1 MTKQI
6 KVRFGQGD
14 MVLTKSTKYVGI
26 RKSQSNTRSLMDES
40 PLDAEIKKV
49 RHPHLGGFEV
59 VSVNKQKNEKL
70 DDKKTLMRSLDEV
83 EVVTNVYHIPG
94 SEKPLVPTG
103 SIYIQFASN
112 VSQDAQLAILNG
124 LNLALKE
131 RRSDTKLVAQ
141 CTPQS
146 TNPVTAAIALGEKTE
161 VKWAE
166 PDMDAE
172 VDHYAYTNPQA
183 SLMGQMWH
191 LQNTGRIP
199 DNAQVRMKPGADS
212 KVVDAWKILD
222 GYGNPNIVVAVIDNG
237 FDISHPDLNTKIVRP
252 WDLWN
257 GSTQLRAG
265 DAYFT
270 HGTPCAGVAIA
281 PQTGGMCGSAPA
293 ARFMPVSGTGFSIE
307 STEAMFNYVIRNGAD
322 VVSCSWGTVE
332 NGYQLSSDKIAAI
345 SKAARD
351 GRNGKGCVICYAA
364 GNEGV
369 DYLNFYAQHPDVIAV
384 GASTSD
390 DDHADYSNTG
400 PQLDIVAPSNGS
412 WPILS
417 ARAYWDEGIPGE
429 IGASRWYYGD
439 GIDRGSR
446 YQHFGGTSSATPLVA
461 GICALIL
468 SANPNLTARE
478 VKDIIRATADKI
490 GSPSEYYN
498 GRSVRYGYGRI
509 NAAKAVTEALRRA
522 GKTTTSSGSSSTSGS
537 SSGSSSGSGSTSGTT
552 SGTGSTST
560 PSGSPSGSGLFR
572 YGTNARLA
580 SRGFSVQAGSFNQ
593 WTSVKNTAPA
603 LESRFKQPALIHV
616 SGSTPT
622 TMMYRILMGQFNTLG
637 DANRFLSVLKAGGI
651 AGFVRDLSSL
661 T

>member
-1 MTKQI
+1 MAKQI

-14 MVLTKSTKYVGI
+14 IVLTKSTKYIGV
-26 RKSQSNTRSLMDES
+26 RKSQSNTRGLMDS
-40 PLDAEIKKV
+40 SKLDAEVKHIV
-49 RHPHLGGFEV
+49 HPSLGGFELV
-59 VSVNKQKNEKL
+59 TVNKQKSDKL
-70 DDKKTLMRSLDEV
+70 DDKKALMRGLDEV
-83 EVVTNVYHIPG
+83 ETVTNVYHITG
-94 SEKPLVPTG
+94 SDKPLVPTG
-103 SIYIQFASN
+103 SIYIQFDKG
-112 VSQDAQLAILNG
+112 VSEAKQQEILTE

-131 RRSDTKLVAQ
+131 RRNETKVVAQ

-146 TNPVTAAIALGEKTE
+146 TNPVTAAMTLTEKKE

-166 PDMDAE
+166 PDMDAP
-172 VDHYAYTNPQA
+172 VDHYAYASPQA
-183 SLMGQMWH
+183 RLMGQMWH
-191 LQNTGRIP
+191 LQNNGRIP
-199 DNAQVRMKPGADS
+199 DNSQVRMTVGADA
-212 KVVDAWKILD
+212 KVVDAWKLLD

-265 DAYFT
+265 DPTFT

-281 PQTGGMCGSAPA
+281 PQTGGMCGSAPV

-345 SKAARD
+345 SKAARE

-369 DYLNFYAQHPDVIAV
+369 DYLNFYAQHPDVISV

-429 IGASRWYYGD
+429 VGAAKWYYGD
-439 GIDRGSR
+439 GIDRGSG

-468 SANPNLTARE
+468 SANPNLTAKE
-478 VKDIIRATADKI
+478 VKDIVRLTADKI
-490 GSPSEYYN
+490 GSPSEYNN
-498 GRSVRYGYGRI
+498 GRSIRYGYGRI
-509 NAAKAVTEALRRA
+509 NAAKAVTEAYRRL
-522 GKTTTSSGSSSTSGS
+522 GKTPATPTTA
-537 SSGSSSGSGSTSGTT
+537 TT
-552 SGTGSTST
+552 T
-560 PSGSPSGSGLFR
+560 PSTTTTQNSPQGNGLFR
-572 YGTNARLA
+572 YGTNARVA
-580 SRGFSVQAGSFNQ
+580 NRGFTVQVGSFNL
-593 WTSVKNTAPA
+593 WTSVKNTAPS
-603 LESRFKQPALIHV
+603 LESRFNQPTLIHV
-616 SGSTPT
+616 SGSTPS
-622 TMMYRILMGQFNTLG
+622 TMMYRVLLGQFNTLG
-637 DANRFLSVLKAGGI
+637 DANRFLANMKANGVS
-651 AGFVRDLSSL
+651 GFVRDLSGLS
-661 T
+661 

>member
-1 MTKQI
+1 MAKQI

-14 MVLTKSTKYVGI
+14 IVLTKSTKFIGV
-26 RKSQSNTRSLMDES
+26 RKSEMDTRGLMAES
-40 PLDAEIKKV
+40 QLDPQIKSV

-59 VSVNKQKNEKL
+59 VTVNKTKTEKL
-70 DDKKTLMRSLDEV
+70 DDKKVSLRALGEV
-83 EVVTNVYHIPG
+83 EVVTNVYHIAG

-103 SIYIQFASN
+103 SIYIQFAKN
-112 VSQDAQLAILNG
+112 VNEDKQQAILTE
-124 LNLALKE
+124 LKLALKE
-131 RRSDTKLVAQ
+131 RRNDGKIIAQ
-141 CTPQS
+141 CTPES
-146 TNPVTAAIALGEKTE
+146 ANPITCAMALGEKDE

-172 VDHYAYTNPQA
+172 VDHYAYAGPTA
-183 SLMGQMWH
+183 RLMGQMWH
-191 LQNTGRIP
+191 LQNNGRVP
-199 DNAQVRMKPGADS
+199 DNAQVRMKVGADA

-265 DAYFT
+265 DPSYS

-293 ARFMPVSGTGFSIE
+293 ARFMPLSGTGFSIE
-307 STEAMFNYVIRNGAD
+307 TTEAMFNYVIRNGAD

-345 SKAARD
+345 TKAARE
-351 GRNGKGCVICYAA
+351 GRGGKGCVICYAA

-369 DYLNFYAQHPDVIAV
+369 DYLNFYAQHPEVISV

-400 PQLDIVAPSNGS
+400 PQLDVVAPSNGS

-429 IGASRWYYGD
+429 VGAAKWYYGD

-478 VKDIIRATADKI
+478 VKDIVRLTADKI
-490 GSPSEYYN
+490 GSPSEYSN

-522 GKTTTSSGSSSTSGS
+522 GSKPATTPVTPTPV
-537 SSGSSSGSGSTSGTT
+537 TPTT
-552 SGTGSTST
+552 
-560 PSGSPSGSGLFR
+560 PAGSPPAGTGLFR
-572 YGTNARLA
+572 YGTNARI
-580 SRGFSVQAGSFNQ
+580 SNKGFAVQAGSFNQ
-593 WTSVKNTAPA
+593 WSSVKSTAPS
-603 LESRFKQPALIHV
+603 LESQYKQPALIHV
-616 SGSTPT
+616 SGSTPA

-637 DANRFLSVLKAGGI
+637 DANRFLAVMKAGGI
-651 AGFVRDLSSL
+651 AGFVRDLSTL
-661 T
+661 A

>member
-14 MVLTKSTKYVGI
+14 LVLTKSTKYVGV
-26 RKSQSNTRSLMDES
+26 RKSQSNTRGLIDKSQLE
-40 PLDAEIKKV
+40 AEIKKV

-103 SIYIQFASN
+103 SIYIQFAKD
-112 VSQDAQLAILNG
+112 VTEAAQLAILNE

-131 RRSDTKLVAQ
+131 RRNDTKLVAQ

-146 TNPVTAAIALGEKTE
+146 TNPVTAAMALGEKNE

-172 VDHYAYTNPQA
+172 VDHYAFANPQA

-199 DNAQVRMKPGADS
+199 DNPQVRMKSGADS
-212 KVVDAWKILD
+212 KVVEAWKILD
-222 GYGNPNIVVAVIDNG
+222 GYGNPNIVIAVIDNG
-237 FDISHPDLNTKIVRP
+237 FDVSHPDLNTKIVRP

-345 SKAARD
+345 SRAARE
-351 GRNGKGCVICYAA
+351 GRGGKGCVICYAA

-369 DYLNFYAQHPDVIAV
+369 DYLNFYAQHPEVIAV

-400 PQLDIVAPSNGS
+400 AQLDVVAPSNGS

-417 ARAYWDEGIPGE
+417 ARAYWDQGIPGE
-429 IGASRWYYGD
+429 VGAARWYYGD

-468 SANPNLTARE
+468 SANSNLTARE
-478 VKDIIRATADKI
+478 VKEIVRMTADKI

-498 GRSVRYGYGRI
+498 GRSSKYGYGRI

-522 GKTTTSSGSSSTSGS
+522 GKTTTAS
-537 SSGSSSGSGSTSGTT
+537 SSGSSSGSNTGSSSGSTSGA
-552 SGTGSTST
+552 GSTST
-560 PSGSPSGSGLFR
+560 GSGTPQGSGLFR
-572 YGTNARLA
+572 YGTNARLVN
-580 SRGFSVQAGSFNQ
+580 RGFSVQAGSFNQ
-593 WTSVKNTAPA
+593 WSSVLNTAPG

-616 SGSTPT
+616 SGSTPS

-637 DANRFLSVLKAGGI
+637 DANRFLSNMKAAGI
-651 AGFVRDLSSL
+651 AGFVRDLNSL

>member
-1 MTKQI
+1 MAKQI

-14 MVLTKSTKYVGI
+14 MVLTKSTKYVGVQ
-26 RKSQSNTRSLMDES
+26 KSETATRGLMDES
-40 PLDAEIKKV
+40 ILDQEVKKV
-49 RHPHLGGFEV
+49 VHPCLGGFELV
-59 VSVNKQKNEKL
+59 TVNKTKTDKL

-83 EVVTNVYHIPG
+83 EIVTNVYHLPG
-94 SEKPLVPTG
+94 SERPLVPTG
-103 SIYIQFASN
+103 SIYIQFAN
-112 VSQDAQLAILNG
+112 GVKEAAQLSILKE

-131 RRSDTKLVAQ
+131 RRTDTKLVAQ

-146 TNPVTAAIALGEKTE
+146 TNPVTAAMALGEKKE

-166 PDMDAE
+166 PDMDAP
-172 VDHYAYTNPQA
+172 VDHYAYAGP
-183 SLMGQMWH
+183 SSRLMGQMWH

-199 DNAQVRMKPGADS
+199 DNPQIRIKPGADA

-237 FDISHPDLNTKIVRP
+237 FDVSHPDLNTKIVRP

-257 GSTQLRAG
+257 GSPQLRAG
-265 DAYFT
+265 DPTYT

-281 PQTGGMCGSAPA
+281 PQTGGMCGSSPV

-345 SKAARD
+345 SKAARE
-351 GRNGKGCVICYAA
+351 GRGGKGCVICYAA

-369 DYLNFYAQHPDVIAV
+369 DYLNFYAQHPEVISV
-384 GASTSD
+384 GASTSED
-390 DDHADYSNTG
+390 EHADYSNTG
-400 PQLDIVAPSNGS
+400 GQLDVVAPSNGGYY
-412 WPILS
+412 PIVS
-417 ARAYWDEGIPGE
+417 ARAYWDEGVPGE
-429 IGASRWYYGD
+429 VGAAKFYYGD

-478 VKDIIRATADKI
+478 VKDIVRATADKI
-490 GSPSEYYN
+490 GSPSEYSN

-509 NAAKAVTEALRRA
+509 NAARAVTEALRRA
-522 GKTTTSSGSSSTSGS
+522 GKTSPAPTPTP
-537 SSGSSSGSGSTSGTT
+537 
-552 SGTGSTST
+552 T
-560 PSGSPSGSGLFR
+560 PSPTPSQNVPVGTGLFR
-572 YGTNARLA
+572 YGTNVRVANK
-580 SRGFSVQAGSFNQ
+580 GFSVQAGSFNQ
-593 WTSVKNTAPA
+593 WASVKSTAPG
-603 LESRFKQPALIHV
+603 LETKFKQPAFVHV
-616 SGSTPT
+616 AGTTSSTT
-622 TMMYRILMGQFNTLG
+622 MYRILMGQFNTLG
-637 DANRFLSVLKAGGI
+637 DANRFLATMKASGI
-651 AGFVRDLSSL
+651 DGFVRDLSGL
-661 T
+661 A

>member
-1 MTKQI
+1 MAKQI

-14 MVLTKSTKYVGI
+14 MVLTKSTKYVGV
-26 RKSQSNTRSLMDES
+26 RKSQLDTRSLMAES
-40 PLDAEIKKV
+40 QLESEIKKV
-49 RHPHLGGFEV
+49 IHPHLGGFEV
-59 VSVNKQKNEKL
+59 VTVNKQKTDKL
-70 DDKKTLMRSLDEV
+70 DDKKTLMRSLGEV

-103 SIYIQFASN
+103 SIYIQFGKD
-112 VSQDAQLAILNG
+112 VSEKTQQGILDE
-124 LNLALKE
+124 LHLALKE
-131 RRSDTKLVAQ
+131 RRNDTKIVAQ

-146 TNPVTAAIALGEKTE
+146 TNPITAAIALGEKKE

-172 VDHYAYTNPQA
+172 VDHYAFAAP
-183 SLMGQMWH
+183 SSRLMGQMWH

-199 DNAQVRMKPGADS
+199 DNASVRMKAGADA
-212 KVVDAWKILD
+212 KVVEAWKILD

-237 FDISHPDLNTKIVRP
+237 FDISHPDLNTKVVRP

-265 DAYFT
+265 DPSYT

-281 PQTGGMCGSAPA
+281 PQTGGMCGSAPV
-293 ARFMPVSGTGFSIE
+293 ARFMPISGTGFSIE

-332 NGYQLSSDKIAAI
+332 NGYQLSPDKVAAI
-345 SKAARD
+345 AKAARE
-351 GRNGKGCVICYAA
+351 GRGGKGCVICYAA

-369 DYLNFYAQHPDVIAV
+369 NYLNFYAQHPDVICV

-390 DDHADYSNTG
+390 DDHAEYSNTG
-400 PQLDIVAPSNGS
+400 PQLDVVAPSNGS

-417 ARAYWDEGIPGE
+417 ARAYWDEGIDGE
-429 IGASRWYYGD
+429 VGAAKWYYGD

-498 GRSVRYGYGRI
+498 GRSTKYGFGRI

-522 GKTTTSSGSSSTSGS
+522 GKSTTSTTTTTPATPTASTQNAP
-537 SSGSSSGSGSTSGTT
+537 SGT
-552 SGTGSTST
+552 
-560 PSGSPSGSGLFR
+560 GLFR
-572 YGTNARLA
+572 YGTNARVTNK
-580 SRGFSVQAGSFNQ
+580 GFSVQAGSFNQ
-593 WTSVKNTAPA
+593 WSSVKSTAPG
-603 LESRFKQPALIHV
+603 LESKFKQPALIHV
-616 SGSTPT
+616 AGTTPA

-637 DANRFLSVLKAGGI
+637 DANRFLATMKAAGI

-661 T
+661 A

>member
-1 MTKQI
+1 MAKQI

-14 MVLTKSTKYVGI
+14 MVLTKSTKYVGV
-26 RKSQSNTRSLMDES
+26 RKSQLDTRSLMAES
-40 PLDAEIKKV
+40 QLESEIKKV
-49 RHPHLGGFEV
+49 IHPHLGGFEV
-59 VSVNKQKNEKL
+59 VTVNKQKTDKL
-70 DDKKTLMRSLDEV
+70 DDKKTLMRSLGEV

-103 SIYIQFASN
+103 SIYIQFGKD
-112 VSQDAQLAILNG
+112 VSEKTQQGILDE
-124 LNLALKE
+124 LHLALKE
-131 RRSDTKLVAQ
+131 RRNDTKIVAQ

-146 TNPVTAAIALGEKTE
+146 TNPITAAIALGEKKE

-172 VDHYAYTNPQA
+172 VDHYAFAAPSA
-183 SLMGQMWH
+183 RLMGQMWH

-199 DNAQVRMKPGADS
+199 DNASVRMKAGADA
-212 KVVDAWKILD
+212 KVVEAWKILD

-237 FDISHPDLNTKIVRP
+237 FDISHPDLNTKVVRP

-265 DAYFT
+265 DPSYT

-281 PQTGGMCGSAPA
+281 PQTGGMCGSAPV
-293 ARFMPVSGTGFSIE
+293 ARFMPISGTGFSIE

-332 NGYQLSSDKIAAI
+332 NGYQLSPDKVAAI
-345 SKAARD
+345 AKAARE
-351 GRNGKGCVICYAA
+351 GRGGKGCVICYAA

-369 DYLNFYAQHPDVIAV
+369 NYLNFYAQHPDVICV

-390 DDHADYSNTG
+390 DDHAEYSNTG
-400 PQLDIVAPSNGS
+400 PQLDVVAPSNGS

-417 ARAYWDEGIPGE
+417 ARAYWDEGIDGE
-429 IGASRWYYGD
+429 VGAAKWYYGD

-498 GRSVRYGYGRI
+498 GRSTKYGFGRI

-522 GKTTTSSGSSSTSGS
+522 GKSTTSTTTTTPATPTASTQNAP
-537 SSGSSSGSGSTSGTT
+537 SGT
-552 SGTGSTST
+552 
-560 PSGSPSGSGLFR
+560 GLFR
-572 YGTNARLA
+572 YGTNARVTNK
-580 SRGFSVQAGSFNQ
+580 GFSVQAGSFNQ
-593 WTSVKNTAPA
+593 WSSVKSTAPG
-603 LESRFKQPALIHV
+603 LESKFKQPALIHV
-616 SGSTPT
+616 AGTTPA

-637 DANRFLSVLKAGGI
+637 DANRFLATMKAAGI

-661 T
+661 A